1 MYAIVEYNDY
11 RKEQSFEVIT
21 TTDDVEYAKKVA
33 FNKAMNVIKKLSV
46 CSDDSIYRITTEVE
60 NKYLQPINKTI
71 VAYKI
76 IDVEKYKK
84 GFKIVSSWA
93 NVYAVIE
100 LKKEIENIEEIDT
113 SLICDNYYD
122 YDGERYEEDNEDEED
137 KEDKEE

>member
-1 MYAIVEYNDY
+1 MYAIVGYDDY
-11 RKEQSFEVIT
+11 RKEQSFEVIR

-33 FNKAMNVIKKLSV
+33 FNKAINVIKKISV
-46 CSDDSIYRITTEVE
+46 CKDDSIYKITTQVE
-60 NKYLQPINKTI
+60 NEYLQPINKTI

-76 IDVEKYKK
+76 INVEKYKK

-100 LKKEIENIEEIDT
+100 LNKEIENIEEIDT

-122 YDGERYEEDNEDEED
+122 YDGECYEEDEEDNEE
-137 KEDKEE
+137 